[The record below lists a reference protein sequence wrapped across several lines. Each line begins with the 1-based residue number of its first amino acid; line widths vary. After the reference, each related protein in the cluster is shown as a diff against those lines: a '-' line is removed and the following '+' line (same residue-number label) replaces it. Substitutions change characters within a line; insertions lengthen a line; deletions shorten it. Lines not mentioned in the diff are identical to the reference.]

1 MPNTTQTNPNLSQIG
16 QSMTHLS
23 GVRGIM
29 KDIQETL
36 NAHKDQKFY
45 DLSAGNPL
53 LLPEVAAMWHKLAT
67 ELLADESDFAQ
78 VIGRYGNSKGYQPFI
93 NAICDDF
100 NKRYNLKLSSKNILV
115 TGGSSP
121 IYFIASNAFGGI
133 DLSGQT
139 KKILLPL
146 LPDYTG
152 YGSVTLDKDALYG
165 CRPKIEKDIQNHSF
179 KYIPDFDQI
188 QIDES
193 VGAII
198 LSRPNNPS
206 GNLLNA
212 ADLQKIVDKAAEF
225 EIPVFVDSAYAV
237 PYPAL
242 NFKEMQPVFGP
253 NVIHVVSLSKTGLPG
268 ERIGVAIGDEK
279 WIEVLESFATNIA
292 IHSARFGQALA
303 TKAINSGE
311 LAQLSNEVVRPFYQN
326 KLEQIKTACQHY
338 LNPDLPW
345 YLHEC
350 QGGMFAW
357 LWLEN
362 MPITDQELYNKLKE
376 RNVIVV
382 PGSGFF
388 PGLREDWQHSHEC
401 IRLSLTSSTESIV
414 EGVKILSKLLDEV
427 YVDISID

>member
-1 MPNTTQTNPNLSQIG
+1 MPNSTQTSPKLSQIG

-23 GVRGIM
+23 GVRAIM

-36 NAHKDQKFY
+36 DAHPDKVFY
-45 DLSAGNPL
+45 NLSAGNPL
-53 LLPEVAAMWHKLAT
+53 LLPEVAAMWQKIAS
-67 ELLADESDFAQ
+67 ELLADEKDFAQ

-100 NKRYNLKLSSKNILV
+100 NSRYDLNLSSKNIIV

-121 IYFIASNAFGGI
+121 IYFIISNAFGGA
-133 DLSGQT
+133 DSSGQT

-152 YGSVTLDKDALYG
+152 YGSVTIDKNALYG
-165 CRPKIEKDIQNHSF
+165 CSPKIEKDLQNHTF
-179 KYIPDFDQI
+179 KYTPDFDQI
-188 QIDES
+188 QIDETI
-193 VGAII
+193 GAII

-206 GNLLNA
+206 GNLLDQ
-212 ADLQKIVDKAAEF
+212 ADLQKIIDQAAKF
-225 EIPVFVDSAYAV
+225 DIPVFVDSAYAV

-303 TKAINSGE
+303 TKAIKSGE
-311 LAQLSNEVVRPFYQN
+311 LAQLSKEVVRPFYQN
-326 KLEQIKTACQHY
+326 KLEEIKVACHKY
-338 LNPDLPW
+338 LNPDLTW
-345 YLHEC
+345 YLHDC

-362 MPITDQELYNKLKE
+362 LPITDQELYTKLKE
-376 RNVIVV
+376 KGVIVV

-388 PGLREDWQHSHEC
+388 PGLQHDWQHSHEC
-401 IRLSLTSSTESIV
+401 IRLSLTSTQESIN
-414 EGVKILSKLLDEV
+414 EGVRILSEMLQELYKK
-427 YVDISID
+427 